1 MQPTPEVA
9 VLAEGFNPFDLAHP
23 TFGPFTELLGPKVGL
38 FLGVVWAGG
47 FCVVAF
53 YLVEGIVRMA
63 KAKRAGYADAYD
75 EAKSGLGWP
84 VVSTMGLS
92 ILPLIFSALAK

>member
-1 MQPTPEVA
+1 MRPTPA
-9 VLAEGFNPFDLAHP
+9 VTVRADGFNPFDLARP

-38 FLGVVWAGG
+38 LLGVVWAGG

-53 YLVEGIVRMA
+53 YLVEGIVRMG
-63 KAKRAGYADAYD
+63 KAKRAGYSDAYE

-84 VVSTMGLS
+84 VVATIGLS